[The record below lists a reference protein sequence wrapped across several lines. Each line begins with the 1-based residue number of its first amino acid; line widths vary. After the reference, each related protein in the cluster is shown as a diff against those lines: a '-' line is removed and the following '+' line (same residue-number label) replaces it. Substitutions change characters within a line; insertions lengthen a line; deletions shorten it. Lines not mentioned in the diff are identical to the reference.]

1 MVQRILQRRF
11 ITRLVIQARDR
22 RESATVRVMNAP
34 ARRPIRPLIALLV
47 TLVAMPSF
55 AQTTTTDTAAA
66 TASDSFFSG
75 TIPPDP
81 ALAGAVRRL
90 SPEQREAAIEAGASR
105 PALGIDGGN
114 GPDHQIHGEVGVAVG
129 TGGYRAAYGTAV
141 VPLGD
146 TGVAAVSVETDRSNY
161 RWRRR

>member
-1 MVQRILQRRF
+1 LQALF
-11 ITRLVIQARDR
+11 IAGAVIQARDR
-22 RESATVRVMNAP
+22 HESAKVQTMNAS
-34 ARRPIRPLIALLV
+34 ARRPTGRFAALL
-47 TLVAMPSF
+47 LAFLAAPCGAQAPVADAP
-55 AQTTTTDTAAA
+55 APEP
-66 TASDSFFSG
+66 FFSG

-81 ALAGAVRRL
+81 ALAGAVHRL
-90 SPEQREAAIEAGASR
+90 SPEQREAAIEAGAARST
-105 PALGIDGGN
+105 LGIDGGN
-114 GPDHQIHGEVGVAVG
+114 GPDRQIHGEMGVAIG